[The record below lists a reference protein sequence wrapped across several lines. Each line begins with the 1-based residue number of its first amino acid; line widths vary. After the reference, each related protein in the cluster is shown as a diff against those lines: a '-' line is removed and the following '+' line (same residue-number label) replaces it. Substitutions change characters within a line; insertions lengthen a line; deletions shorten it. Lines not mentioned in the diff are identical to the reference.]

1 MELRHLRYF
10 VTVAEQKSFTRAAAK
25 LGIQQPPLSQQIQA
39 LETELG
45 VLLLERLPRG
55 VELTAAGAAYLRE
68 ARDVLERVASANELA
83 RATAAGLEGSIT
95 VGFVNSAIA
104 HAHVHTL
111 IRTFANTYPKVRL
124 KYAESYAAELIAAV
138 AERTT
143 DIAFVRNIVHRPPTL
158 EYRKLG
164 AEDVYLVLPKNH
176 AALTLKPARGSNRR
190 NAPPAI
196 PIAKLANDPFILVR
210 RAGDTG
216 LYTELLT
223 LCESQGFLPAIAAEV
238 LRVTTAIGLVAAGAG
253 VSAVPSSMVGF
264 GSAGVAFRP
273 MVKAERL
280 SSPLSMVTRADDIQ
294 PIVKN
299 FIALTLANKRSYG

>member
-10 VTVAEQKSFTRAAAK
+10 VTVAEQKSFTRAAEK
-25 LGIQQPPLSQQIQA
+25 LGIQQPPLSQQIRS

-68 ARDVLERVASANELA
+68 ARDVLERVAGANELA

-124 KYAESYAAELIAAV
+124 KFAEAHAAELIASV

-176 AALTLKPARGSNRR
+176 VALAPARGSASRS
-190 NAPPAI
+190 APIA
-196 PIAKLANDPFILVR
+196 IAKLANDPFILVR

-223 LCESQGFLPAIAAEV
+223 LCESQGFLPVIAAEV

-253 VSAVPSSMVGF
+253 VSAVPYSMVGF

-273 MVKAERL
+273 MVEAERL

-299 FIALTLANKRSYG
+299 FIALALEN

>member
-1 MELRHLRYF
+1 MAMELRHLRYF
-10 VTVAEQKSFTRAAAK
+10 ITVAEQKSFTRAADK
-25 LGIQQPPLSQQIQA
+25 LGIKQPPLSQQIQA

-45 VLLLERLPRG
+45 VQLLERLPRG

-68 ARDVLERVASANELA
+68 VRDVLERVAGANELA

-124 KYAESYAAELIAAV
+124 KFAESYAAELIAAV

-158 EYRKLG
+158 QYHKLG

-176 AALTLKPARGSNRR
+176 AALTPTRGSNSR
-190 NAPPAI
+190 NAPIA
-196 PIAKLANDPFILVR
+196 IAKLANDPFILVR

-223 LCESQGFLPAIAAEV
+223 LCESQGFLPTIAAEV

-280 SSPLSMVTRADDIQ
+280 YSPLSMVTRADDIQ

-299 FIALTLANKRSYG
+299 FIALTLAN